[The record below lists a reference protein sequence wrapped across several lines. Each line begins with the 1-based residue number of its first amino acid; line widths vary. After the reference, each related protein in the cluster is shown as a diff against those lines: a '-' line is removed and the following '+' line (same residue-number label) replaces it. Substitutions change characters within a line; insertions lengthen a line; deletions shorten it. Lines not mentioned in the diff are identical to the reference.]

1 MATVADIQA
10 ALQIAQANLAKDQAL
25 LAADPTNTAL
35 RQQVQQDINFI
46 ASLDAQLAV
55 AQTTSVA
62 SSGTIARDDQ
72 LATVPDSLPR
82 APYNTVEILENGRI
96 VPAPDTTSGTTAQK
110 PVNADSTD
118 SGTNDPVRTIQQTQA
133 TPAYGPGLLLN
144 PGDAEAQEGGY
155 YGGGGPATPPAS
167 TQIGAGSPGDDAG
180 TRPTPNATRQ
190 EIDSI
195 FNNAPILP
203 QPNVLDQYASYT
215 YAISVYLTTE
225 AAYKAMVSSG
235 RRNLTGS
242 TLLFQSGGAP
252 VGGRAPYFSNDYY
265 IDKVELTSKI
275 IGKSTGMTHNVVDF
289 KMTVVEPTGITL
301 IDNLSKAIQEFL
313 PDANVKKNLSS
324 VVYFMVI
331 RFYGYDTQGNLIR
344 GAPGISNPAG
354 STDTNSFVEK
364 FFPFLIKDIKF
375 KVASKIVEYDITA
388 VGVHYQ
394 INSGSARGS
403 VPYNIELSGQ
413 TINDL
418 LSGPT
423 QYTGTPQTTADG
435 TALPAVAPPKA
446 DAAPKVRATVRQ
458 GLMEAIN
465 AFQQELSG
473 PGPDHPYTFPDVYS
487 VEFATPALKSARVRK
502 AGALDKS
509 TTSNASSNTAAD
521 QKLGS
526 KQSMDPNSRTQSAT
540 AGIQIVQLLDQIM
553 RNSTYLEDQQLV
565 KYDEKSGQLLSNG
578 TPAQNVAW
586 FKISLQ
592 ATPIRY
598 DPKRNDYAYNIK
610 YIISP
615 YRIAQLNSKYFPAP
629 KFTGVQKEYNYWFTG
644 QNTSVLGYEENI
656 NNLYYLTLSGVNF
669 SNGGTVIGDNDEQL
683 KYNFNT
689 RSAESSQGASGK
701 TNEPVANA
709 AEQLLNPGDF
719 RDSTITII
727 GDPAWIQQGEAFVGT
742 PIGSSNYFSAFLAD
756 GTINFDAGQV
766 LYRIAFNASSDYD
779 LNTGLQTISGLASG
793 SPVTTQPG
801 GPAAINRTFVA
812 KECISSFV
820 KGKFTQQLKGS
831 LLLNATTAD
840 NQAAAASAA
849 ALQKQAISALSP
861 NRQGSV
867 TTAIIGALSTPTW
880 AASSTGVSQV
890 LTTAQAKLNSIAQ
903 NILGT
908 QATKLFATP
917 GAPTSSGQPI
927 GSVNGIITAPGRLG
941 NTVVDPYDGLTTEQ
955 RTALGNADPTDPIIR
970 SRLGL
975 PQIER
980 APVVDTVSNG
990 TTQVVAASDDS
1001 GDAITQE
1008 YLNAANNTPRQ
1019 LDSPESTPSDLGDFY
1034 G

>member
-10 ALQIAQANLAKDQAL
+10 ALQIAQATLAKDRAL
-25 LAADPTNTAL
+25 LAANPTNTAL
-35 RQQVQQDINFI
+35 RQQVQQDLNFI
-46 ASLDAQLAV
+46 ASLDAQLASARV
-55 AQTTSVA
+55 TPVA
-62 SSGTIARDDQ
+62 SSGIIARDDQ
-72 LATVPDSLPR
+72 LATVPDSLPQ
-82 APYNTVEILENGRI
+82 APYNTVEILDADGRI
-96 VPAPDTTSGTTAQK
+96 VSAPDTTSGTTAIP
-110 PVNADSTD
+110 PVNTDSTD
-118 SGTNDPVRTIQQTQA
+118 SGTDAPVKTIQQTQA
-133 TPAYGPGLLLN
+133 TPAHGPGLLLD
-144 PGDAEAQEGGY
+144 PGDADAQEGGY
-155 YGGGGPATPPAS
+155 YGGGGPATPPAN
-167 TQIGAGSPGDDAG
+167 TQIGAGFPGDDAG

-195 FNNAPILP
+195 FNDAPITP

-215 YAISVYLTTE
+215 YAVSVYLTTE
-225 AAYKAMVSSG
+225 DAYKTMVTSG
-235 RRNLTGS
+235 RKNLTGS

-265 IDKVELTSKI
+265 IEKVELTSKI

-301 IDNLSKAIQEFL
+301 IDNLSKAVQAFL
-313 PDANVKKNLSS
+313 PNANVKKNLSS

-331 RFYGYDTQGNLIR
+331 RFYGYDQQGNLIR

-418 LSGPT
+418 LSGPA
-423 QYTGTPQTTADG
+423 QYTGTPQTTTGLVIVNDDDG
-435 TALPAVAPPKA
+435 NPLPPVAPPKA
-446 DAAPKVRATVRQ
+446 DAAPKVRATIRQ

-465 AFQQELSG
+465 AFQRELSG
-473 PGPDHPYTFPDVYS
+473 PGPDQPYTYPDVYS
-487 VEFATPALKSARVRK
+487 VEFATPALKSSKVRK
-502 AGALDKS
+502 AGALDKA
-509 TTSNASSNTAAD
+509 TTSNASGGTAAD

-565 KYDEKSGQLLSNG
+565 KYDEATGQLLSNG

-615 YRIAQLNSKYFPAP
+615 YRIAQLNSKYFPTP

-669 SNGGTVIGDNDEQL
+669 SNSGTVLGNNDEQL

-689 RSAESSQGASGK
+689 RSTESSQGAEGK

-719 RDSTITII
+719 RDSTVTIV

-779 LNTGLQTISGLASG
+779 LNTGLQTISGLATG
-793 SPVTTQPG
+793 SPTTNQPG

-820 KGKFTQQLKGS
+820 KGKFTQQLKGT

-867 TTAIIGALSTPTW
+867 TTAIIGALSTPSW
-880 AASSTGVSQV
+880 ATSLTGVPQV
-890 LTTAQAKLNSIAQ
+890 LATAGVNLFAQ
-903 NILGT
+903 NVLGT
-908 QATKLFATP
+908 QSTRPFAVP
-917 GAPTSSGQPI
+917 GAPTSSGLSI
-927 GSVNGIITAPGRLG
+927 ATIN
-941 NTVVDPYDGLTTEQ
+941 
-955 RTALGNADPTDPIIR
+955 NAFTSP
-970 SRLGL
+970 SRLTNLVNFNSAAEAVEDQLNQTG
-975 PQIER
+975 
-980 APVVDTVSNG
+980 VVDTVSNG
-990 TTQVVAASDDS
+990 TTQVMAGTDDS
-1001 GDAITQE
+1001 GDSSITQE
-1008 YLNAANNTPRQ
+1008 YLNAANNNATQQ
-1019 LDSPESTPSDLGDFY
+1019 LDLPESTPTDLGDFF

>member
-25 LAADPTNTAL
+25 LAANPTNAAL
-35 RQQVQQDINFI
+35 QQQVQQDLNFI
-46 ASLDAQLAV
+46 TSLDAQLTV

-82 APYNTVEILENGRI
+82 APYDTVEILDANGRI
-96 VPAPDTTSGTTAQK
+96 VPAPDTTSGTTATR
-110 PVNADSTD
+110 PVDAATNTD
-118 SGTNDPVRTIQQTQA
+118 SGTDAPLRTIQQTQA
-133 TPAYGPGLLLN
+133 TPAHGPGLLLN

-167 TQIGAGSPGDDAG
+167 IQIGAGSPGDDAG

-215 YAISVYLTTE
+215 YAVSVYLTTE
-225 AAYKAMVSSG
+225 DAYKAMVSSG

-301 IDNLSKAIQEFL
+301 IDNLSKAVQEFL
-313 PDANVKKNLSS
+313 PDANIKKNLSS

-423 QYTGTPQTTADG
+423 QYTGTPQTTTGLVIVNDDDG
-435 TALPAVAPPKA
+435 NPLPPVAPPKA

-458 GLMEAIN
+458 GLMDAIN

-502 AGALDKS
+502 AGVLDKS

-793 SPVTTQPG
+793 SPVTAQPG

-820 KGKFTQQLKGS
+820 KGKFTQQLKGT

-840 NQAAAASAA
+840 NQAAAASAS

-880 AASSTGVSQV
+880 APSSTGVSQV

-903 NILGT
+903 NVLGT

-927 GSVNGIITAPGRLG
+927 GSVNDIITAPGRLSV
-941 NTVVDPYDGLTTEQ
+941 NTPGFNP
-955 RTALGNADPTDPIIR
+955 AADQQ
-970 SRLGL
+970 SRAG
-975 PQIER
+975 
-980 APVVDTVSNG
+980 VVDTVSNG

-1001 GDAITQE
+1001 GDAITKE
-1008 YLNAANNTPRQ
+1008 YLNAANNTQQ
-1019 LDSPESTPSDLGDFY
+1019 LDSPVSTPSDLGDFY

>member
-1 MATVADIQA
+1 MATVNDIQA
-10 ALQIAQANLAKDQAL
+10 ALQIAQANLAKDRAL
-25 LAADPTNTAL
+25 LASDPTNTAL
-35 RQQVQQDINFI
+35 QFQVQQDLSFI
-46 ASLDAQLAV
+46 TSLNAQLAA
-55 AQTTSVA
+55 AQLSFTA
-62 SSGTIARDDQ
+62 SSGIIAQDDQ

-82 APYNTVEILENGRI
+82 TPFGTEEILDADGRI
-96 VPAPDTTSGTTAQK
+96 VSAPDTTSGTTAESL
-110 PVNADSTD
+110 VNIDGADTGTD
-118 SGTNDPVRTIQQTQA
+118 APLRTLQQTQA
-133 TPAYGPGLLLN
+133 TPAYGPGLLLD
-144 PGDAEAQEGGY
+144 PGDVEAQEGGY
-155 YGGGGPATPPAS
+155 YGGGGVATPPAS
-167 TQIGAGSPGDDAG
+167 TQIGFGSPGDDSG
-180 TRPTPNATRQ
+180 LRTTPNSTQQ
-190 EIDSI
+190 EVDSI
-195 FNNAPILP
+195 FNNGPIIP
-203 QPNVLDQYASYT
+203 QPNVLDQYATYN

-225 AAYKAMVSSG
+225 DAYRAMVTSG
-235 RRNLTGS
+235 RKNLAGS

-265 IDKVELTSKI
+265 IDKVELQSKI
-275 IGKSTGMTHNVVDF
+275 IGKATGMTHNVVDF

-301 IDNLSKAIQEFL
+301 IDNLSKTIQAFL
-313 PDANVKKNLSS
+313 PNNDVKKNLSS

-331 RFYGYDTQGNLIR
+331 RFYGYDQQGNLIR

-375 KVASKIVEYDITA
+375 KVAGKVVEYDITA

-418 LSGPT
+418 LSGT
-423 QYTGTPQTTADG
+423 AQYTSTPQTATGLGIVNDDDG
-435 TALPAVAPPKA
+435 NPLPQAAPPKA
-446 DAAPKVRATVRQ
+446 DAAPTVRTTVRQ

-465 AFQQELSG
+465 AFQRELSG
-473 PGPDHPYTFPDVYS
+473 PGPEHPYTYPDVYS
-487 VEFATPALKSARVRK
+487 VEFATPALKSAKVRK

-509 TTSNASSNTAAD
+509 TTSNASGGTAAD

-565 KYDEKSGQLLSNG
+565 KYDEKTGQLLANG

-592 ATPIRY
+592 ATPIKY

-615 YRIAQLNSKYFPAP
+615 YRIAQLNSKYFPTP

-644 QNTSVLGYEENI
+644 QNTSVLAYEENI

-669 SNGGTVIGDNDEQL
+669 SNNGTVIGPNSEQI

-689 RSAESSQGASGK
+689 RSTENSQGAEGK

-719 RDSTITII
+719 RDSTITIV

-766 LYRIAFNASSDYD
+766 LYRIAFNASGDYD
-779 LNTGLQTISGLASG
+779 LNTGLQTITGLATG
-793 SPVTTQPG
+793 SNTATRTG
-801 GPAAINRTFVA
+801 GPGAINRTFVA

-840 NQAAAASAA
+840 NQAAAASTAS
-849 ALQKQAISALSP
+849 LQQQAIAALSP
-861 NRQGSV
+861 NRQG
-867 TTAIIGALSTPTW
+867 TTTPSIIGALSTPGW
-880 AASSTGVSQV
+880 ATSIAVTAAQV
-890 LTTAQAKLNSIAQ
+890 GATQVAQ

-908 QATKLFATP
+908 QSTRSFNVP
-917 GAPTSSGQPI
+917 GAPTSSGLPI
-927 GSVNGIITAPGRLG
+927 GTVNNGLFTPPARLTDLINTPGF
-941 NTVVDPYDGLTTEQ
+941 NP
-955 RTALGNADPTDPIIR
+955 AADQQ
-970 SRLGL
+970 SLAG
-975 PQIER
+975 
-980 APVVDTVSNG
+980 VVDTVSNG
-990 TTQVVAASDDS
+990 TTQVMAGSDDA
-1001 GDAITQE
+1001 GDSVFTQE
-1008 YLNAANNTPRQ
+1008 FLTTNNDTQQ
-1019 LDSPESTPSDLGDFY
+1019 LDSQTSTPADLGDFF